1 MVPHI
6 SPSLTHYAG
15 IMNTGEWSSP
25 QAFYQLEFI
34 GAEQEASYSSRR
46 MVHVCLPTIP
56 GIVPRFGKGWYY
68 ESEKMDR
75 NERAQNTNWEVVSP
89 ACGSL
94 KTRSFLDVKE
104 LRKATKEHFG
114 AKNEQ
119 SSDNFR
125 TFTDFQRTQLRQ
137 YVNGEIELSE
147 MKDPEVPRDDS

>member
-1 MVPHI
+1 MHVAL
-6 SPSLTHYAG
+6 PS
-15 IMNTGEWSSP
+15 
-25 QAFYQLEFI
+25 
-34 GAEQEASYSSRR
+34 
-46 MVHVCLPTIP
+46 IP
-56 GIVPRFGKGWYY
+56 GIVPRLGKGWYY
-68 ESEKMDR
+68 ESEPMDR
-75 NERAQNTNWEVVSP
+75 QDRVENTNWEVVSP

-94 KTRSFLDVKE
+94 KTSSFLDVKE
-104 LRKATKEHFG
+104 LRKATKGHFG